1 MRKLFDLR
9 VSSLAVLAFVAT
21 MICWGAIFL
30 TAPANN
36 SVARGPDSAATNIAV
51 FATVLFLIAFAL
63 LVARGILNFFL
74 YRRVRCLG
82 LRAWRLSS
90 SLKTSMAT
98 TIREADD
105 ESLLGA
111 SHLPDQ
117 RYLRP
122 RIAEELARRGIE
134 PSRID
139 SWVQPARHLTL
150 PTFRHK
156 NAESLAEVRTQADA
170 NFFLFKALRFLAV
183 LILFLLVLGVASSL
197 SFFVLWSPSR
207 EPTAAREF
215 LRLEGIFFRNVL
227 TPLFILCLTLIAGF
241 IFWGGLSGRQS
252 DLRMLLLRP
261 FGDRRM
267 TRALK
272 AVVLKNLG
280 GFGHVY
286 TLSDKNYQ
294 PNPFIR
300 MFDMI
305 VTGLRYVVGPA
316 FRPSQRIATVSSERS
331 YLVFAVKLSR
341 RLRQSF
347 RRVATGGQAVNLKST
362 DAWWQRCV
370 ELLMHSCDLI
380 VMDLSRVKAG
390 SAWEITQLA
399 RRGLLPRI
407 LFIVQEDYAKSAET
421 ILNELLPQTDAISIY
436 AFTRTGEFVDPI
448 ALTGALNAQLARL
461 LTERA
466 GR

>member
-1 MRKLFDLR
+1 MLKLFDLR

-36 SVARGPDSAATNIAV
+36 FVARGPDSAATNIAV

-74 YRRVRCLG
+74 YRRVRRLG

-111 SHLPDQ
+111 SHLRDQ

-156 NAESLAEVRTQADA
+156 NSESLAEVRTQAEA

-197 SFFVLWSPSR
+197 SFFVLWSPGR

-215 LRLEGIFFRNVL
+215 LRLEGIL
-227 TPLFILCLTLIAGF
+227 AP
-241 IFWGGLSGRQS
+241 
-252 DLRMLLLRP
+252 
-261 FGDRRM
+261 RRF
-267 TRALK
+267 K
-272 AVVLKNLG
+272 W
-280 GFGHVY
+280 
-286 TLSDKNYQ
+286 
-294 PNPFIR
+294 
-300 MFDMI
+300 
-305 VTGLRYVVGPA
+305 
-316 FRPSQRIATVSSERS
+316 
-331 YLVFAVKLSR
+331 
-341 RLRQSF
+341 
-347 RRVATGGQAVNLKST
+347 VA
-362 DAWWQRCV
+362 
-370 ELLMHSCDLI
+370 
-380 VMDLSRVKAG
+380 
-390 SAWEITQLA
+390 
-399 RRGLLPRI
+399 
-407 LFIVQEDYAKSAET
+407 
-421 ILNELLPQTDAISIY
+421 
-436 AFTRTGEFVDPI
+436 
-448 ALTGALNAQLARL
+448 
-461 LTERA
+461 
-466 GR
+466 